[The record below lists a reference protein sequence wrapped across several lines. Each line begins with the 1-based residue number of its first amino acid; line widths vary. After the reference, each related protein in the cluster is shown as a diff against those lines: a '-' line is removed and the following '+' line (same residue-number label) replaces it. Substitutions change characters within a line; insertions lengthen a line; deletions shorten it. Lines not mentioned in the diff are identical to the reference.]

1 MFLTKK
7 ELFHY
12 SVANKMKL
20 CNIGKM
26 LETNLIVILTLSAI
40 TACTDGA
47 LEKLLMN
54 NLWLNLLYSYLA
66 YKVRVNFWML
76 QFLSL
81 REKRH
86 LDLLFLSKLLSL
98 RRNRLKNKE
107 LLILKLRNNLML
119 LKLY

>member
-20 CNIGKM
+20 CNTGKM

-47 LEKLLMN
+47 LVKLLMN
-54 NLWLNLLYSYLA
+54 NLWLNLQYSYLA
-66 YKVRVNFWML
+66 YKVRVNF
-76 QFLSL
+76 
-81 REKRH
+81 
-86 LDLLFLSKLLSL
+86 
-98 RRNRLKNKE
+98 
-107 LLILKLRNNLML
+107 
-119 LKLY
+119 

>member
-12 SVANKMKL
+12 SVANKMML

-40 TACTDGA
+40 TVCTDGVQ
-47 LEKLLMN
+47 EKLLMN

-66 YKVRVNFWML
+66 YKVRVNF
-76 QFLSL
+76 
-81 REKRH
+81 
-86 LDLLFLSKLLSL
+86 
-98 RRNRLKNKE
+98 
-107 LLILKLRNNLML
+107 
-119 LKLY
+119 

>member
-20 CNIGKM
+20 CNTGKM

-40 TACTDGA
+40 TVCTDGA
-47 LEKLLMN
+47 LVKLLMN

-66 YKVRVNFWML
+66 YKVRVNF
-76 QFLSL
+76 
-81 REKRH
+81 
-86 LDLLFLSKLLSL
+86 
-98 RRNRLKNKE
+98 
-107 LLILKLRNNLML
+107 
-119 LKLY
+119 